1 MVKGLQDHH
10 VSQQSDVEL
19 LKITVNNDKIVVIF
33 LLKTFT
39 GSVNADVQQDVFQYV
54 QNDVDPVDVNY
65 EEQIGKK
72 FINFVL

>member
-10 VSQQSDVEL
+10 VSQQSDVKL
-19 LKITVNNDKIVVIF
+19 LKITVNNDKIAVIF

-39 GSVNADVQQDVFQYV
+39 GSVNAEIQQDVFQYV

-65 EEQIGKK
+65 EEQIG
-72 FINFVL
+72 